1 MITEDQI
8 RSYALSL
15 PETDE
20 VDHWGKPSF
29 RVRNKIYA
37 VIQPDGVSLL
47 VKLTA
52 DDRAAYTTM
61 DPAVYQVPPKY
72 ATLNYV
78 IIQLELVDPNELKSL
93 LFKAWSL
100 VAPKR
105 VVKSFVT

>member
-8 RSYALSL
+8 RRYALSL

-29 RVRNKIYA
+29 RVKNKIYA
-37 VIQPDGVSLL
+37 VIQPDGVTLL

-52 DDRAAYTTM
+52 EDREAYTTI
-61 DPAVYQVPPKY
+61 DPEVYRVPPKY
-72 ATLNYV
+72 PTLNYV
-78 IIQLELVDPNELKSL
+78 IIQLELVDPNELNSL
-93 LFKAWSL
+93 IFKAWSL

-105 VVKSFVT
+105 VVKSFIT